1 MAEWTMA
8 FVQDRLE
15 LAAEVFRALPNVKP
29 QGYFSAWPEYFH
41 SFADQVGQ
49 EPRMRKPLPSPRMI
63 TEAEQTLLWLRWVLL
78 RIIGDPESA
87 VGQCRGAQ
95 SHRSALFVMPPD
107 SGLVAGGG
115 FLDQPALEKALA
127 DIANSTALARNR
139 ARASRGCAPYLSSA
153 GCGSDQVEAGMLD
166 P

>member
-15 LAAEVFRALPNVKP
+15 LAAEVFRALPDVKP

-63 TEAEQTLLWLRWVLL
+63 TEAEQTLLWLRWVEQ
-78 RIIGDPESA
+78 DPCA
-87 VGQCRGAQ
+87 TPGA
-95 SHRSALFVMPPD
+95 
-107 SGLVAGGG
+107 
-115 FLDQPALEKALA
+115 
-127 DIANSTALARNR
+127 
-139 ARASRGCAPYLSSA
+139 
-153 GCGSDQVEAGMLD
+153 
-166 P
+166 

>member
-63 TEAEQTLLWLRWVLL
+63 TEAEQTLLWLRWV
-78 RIIGDPESA
+78 E
-87 VGQCRGAQ
+87 Q
-95 SHRSALFVMPPD
+95 
-107 SGLVAGGG
+107 
-115 FLDQPALEKALA
+115 
-127 DIANSTALARNR
+127 DIAQILWARANRKPWKGICHAHAISRAAANRRHEYGLAVIVWRLNGKTPPRKRSMQYVIQR
-139 ARASRGCAPYLSSA
+139 AR
-153 GCGSDQVEAGMLD
+153 
-166 P
+166 

>member
-63 TEAEQTLLWLRWVLL
+63 TEAEQTLLWLRWV
-78 RIIGDPESA
+78 E
-87 VGQCRGAQ
+87 
-95 SHRSALFVMPPD
+95 H
-107 SGLVAGGG
+107 
-115 FLDQPALEKALA
+115 
-127 DIANSTALARNR
+127 DIAQILW
-139 ARASRGCAPYLSSA
+139 ARANRKPWKGICHAHAISRPAANRRHEFGLAVIVWRLNGKTPPKKRSIQYVIDKA
-153 GCGSDQVEAGMLD
+153 QTG
-166 P
+166 

>member
-8 FVQDRLE
+8 LVQDRLE

-63 TEAEQTLLWLRWVLL
+63 TEAEQTLLWLRWV
-78 RIIGDPESA
+78 E
-87 VGQCRGAQ
+87 Q
-95 SHRSALFVMPPD
+95 
-107 SGLVAGGG
+107 
-115 FLDQPALEKALA
+115 
-127 DIANSTALARNR
+127 DIAQILWARANRKPWKGICHAHAISRPAANRRHEFGLAVIVWRLNGKTPPRKRSMQYVIQR
-139 ARASRGCAPYLSSA
+139 AR
-153 GCGSDQVEAGMLD
+153 
-166 P
+166 